1 MRTVADAIGY
11 IQALLG
17 DPRGTWV
24 KRNYVLPLMNVSCGD
39 ILLNLKNG
47 SSMNLAAVVPIL
59 GVKAGT
65 SSLYPWQGATLAA
78 GADPNKANPVP
89 VLAGLTDPLQV
100 YVKPAGSGAEN
111 YARIPQRST
120 LPHINPNLNTT
131 NAFSSSMCWA
141 WIGNQLV
148 VTPTNID
155 LVIEVTGRFSAA
167 PLIRD
172 DQFIPGGEDLWIPL
186 VFDTASIV
194 GVERSNPQ
202 VLEGYATRSLRSQD
216 NLLADII
223 RQGQGAPARFQK
235 ASRDSGNGYIAW
247 FWGL

>member
-1 MRTVADAIGY
+1 MRTIGAAIGTV
-11 IQALLG
+11 QALLG
-17 DPRGTWV
+17 DPKGTWV

-47 SSMNLAAVVPIL
+47 SSMNLAAVVPVL

-65 SSLYPWQGATLAA
+65 SSLYPWQGPTLKA
-78 GADPNKANPVP
+78 GQAPNHVNAVP
-89 VLAGLTDPLQV
+89 VLAGLADPVQV
-100 YVKPAGSGAEN
+100 CAKPAGSDPEN
-111 YARIPQRST
+111 YTMIKQRST
-120 LPHINPNLNTT
+120 QPHINPNLNTT
-131 NAFSSSMCWA
+131 NSFSVSMCWS

-148 VTPTNID
+148 ITPTNID
-155 LVIEVTGRFSAA
+155 LDIEVTGRFSAA
-167 PLIRD
+167 PLVSD
-172 DQFIPGGEDLWIPL
+172 DQLVPGGEDLWIPL
-186 VFDTASIV
+186 VFDTASIA
-194 GVERSNPQ
+194 GIERSNTQ
-202 VLEGYATRSLRSQD
+202 ILEGYATRSLRAQD